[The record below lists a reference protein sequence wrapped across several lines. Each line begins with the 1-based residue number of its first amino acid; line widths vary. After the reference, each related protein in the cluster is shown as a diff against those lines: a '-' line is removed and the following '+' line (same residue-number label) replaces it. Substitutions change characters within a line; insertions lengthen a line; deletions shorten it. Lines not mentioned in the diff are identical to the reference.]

1 MNSQALRMFWD
12 QIRQKYGVLLR
23 VLAAIPEPQLHA
35 HPIPGMRTPAE
46 LAVHVATSI
55 VRDIAVG
62 VAKGA
67 ITADEGREAGI
78 AAGLGS
84 RAALLAYARDCWRQ
98 ADDAV
103 ATLTD
108 GQLAASVPTP
118 WGMSFPGAFA
128 FHVVN
133 DELLHHRG
141 QLYAYAR
148 ACGVSPPSLWS
159 FAENEPAFR
168 HQS

>member
-1 MNSQALRMFWD
+1 MFWD
-12 QIRQKYGVLLR
+12 QIRQKYGILVR
-23 VLAAIPEPQLHA
+23 VLETIPESQLHA
-35 HPIPGMRTPAE
+35 HPIAGMRTPAE
-46 LAVHVATSI
+46 LAVHVAGSI
-55 VRDIAVG
+55 VRDVAVG

-67 ITADEGREAGI
+67 ITADEAVEAEV

-84 RAALLAYARDCWRQ
+84 RTALLAHVRDCWAR
-98 ADDAV
+98 ADAAVETITDA
-103 ATLTD
+103 
-108 GQLAASVPTP
+108 QLAASVPTP

-148 ACGVSPPSLWS
+148 ACGVAPPSLWS
-159 FAENEPAFR
+159 FAENEPEFR
-168 HQS
+168 HRS

>member
-1 MNSQALRMFWD
+1 VNSQALRMFWD
-12 QIRQKYGVLLR
+12 QIRQKYGILVR
-23 VLAAIPEPQLHA
+23 VLETIPESQLHA
-35 HPIPGMRTPAE
+35 HPIAGMRTPAE
-46 LAVHVATSI
+46 LAVHVAGSI

-67 ITADEGREAGI
+67 ITADESIEAEV

-84 RAALLAYARDCWRQ
+84 RAALLGHVRSCWAR
-98 ADDAV
+98 ADAAVETITDA
-103 ATLTD
+103 
-108 GQLAASVPTP
+108 QLAASVPTP

-148 ACGVSPPSLWS
+148 ACGVAPPSLWS

-168 HQS
+168 HRG

>member
-23 VLAAIPEPQLHA
+23 VLEVIPEPQLHA

-46 LAVHVATSI
+46 LAAHVAGSI

-67 ITADEGREAGI
+67 ITADESREADI
-78 AAGLGS
+78 AAGLTS
-84 RAALLAYARDCWRQ
+84 RASLLDHLRDCWAR
-98 ADDAV
+98 ADAAV
-103 ATLTD
+103 ATITD
-108 GQLAASVPTP
+108 SQLAASVPTP

-128 FHVVN
+128 FHVLN

-148 ACGVSPPSLWS
+148 ACGVEPPSLWS
-159 FAENEPAFR
+159 FAENEPVFQHR
-168 HQS
+168 T

>member
-12 QIRQKYGVLLR
+12 QIRQKYGILVR
-23 VLAAIPEPQLHA
+23 VLETIPESQLHA
-35 HPIPGMRTPAE
+35 HPIAGMRTPAE
-46 LAVHVATSI
+46 LAVHVAGSI

-67 ITADEGREAGI
+67 ITADESIEAEV
-78 AAGLGS
+78 AVRLGA
-84 RAALLAYARDCWRQ
+84 RPALLAHVRDCWAR
-98 ADDAV
+98 ADAAVETITDA
-103 ATLTD
+103 
-108 GQLAASVPTP
+108 QLAASVPTP

-128 FHVVN
+128 FHVLN

-148 ACGVSPPSLWS
+148 ACGVTPPPLWS

-168 HQS
+168 HRT